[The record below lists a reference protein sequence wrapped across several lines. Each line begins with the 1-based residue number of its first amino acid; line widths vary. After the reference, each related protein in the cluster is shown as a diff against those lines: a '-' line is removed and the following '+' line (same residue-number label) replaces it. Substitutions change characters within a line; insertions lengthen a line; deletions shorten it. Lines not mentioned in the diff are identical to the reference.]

1 MRVPGLLGVA
11 CTMILAGCGTPPPV
25 PRESAMARAAVQTMQ
40 LSAEGRPIHY
50 HIYGYGSQTV
60 LILAGIHGDE
70 AAGPVLAKRLCTW
83 LETHHS
89 ELPDRRVIV
98 IPVANPDGLARNQ
111 RANANGVDL
120 NRDFA
125 RPETGEPETAFL
137 VGLIRE
143 HRPTRIISI
152 HQPAGCVDWDG
163 PGRDLAEA
171 MARACGL
178 PLRKLGAQPGS
189 LGTHAGV
196 QLGIPT
202 VTLELPAS
210 ASQQT
215 PSAVWQRYGEG
226 LLLALR
232 SL

>member
-1 MRVPGLLGVA
+1 
-11 CTMILAGCGTPPPV
+11 
-25 PRESAMARAAVQTMQ
+25 MAKAAVQTMR
-40 LSAEGRPIHY
+40 LSVEGRPIYY
-50 HIYGYGSQTV
+50 HVYGYGSRSI

-70 AAGPVLAKRLCTW
+70 AAGPVLAKRLCNW
-83 LETHHS
+83 LETHPS
-89 ELPDRRVIV
+89 ELSDQRVIV
-98 IPVANPDGLARNQ
+98 IPAANPDGLARNQ

-125 RPETGEPETAFL
+125 RAGTGEPETAFL

-143 HRPTRIISI
+143 HRPTRIVSI

-163 PGRDLAEA
+163 PGRDLAGA

-189 LGTHAGV
+189 LGTYAGV

-210 ASQQT
+210 ASQQA
-215 PSAVWQRYGEG
+215 PSTLWQLYGEG

-232 SL
+232 SR